1 VHLDGHGGN
10 YWVVSVSDT
19 GALYDDAIVWSCESF
34 IVNLEWVS
42 TAHALSFL
50 LRSLIRSRT
59 AVDSVAQPH
68 DE

>member
-19 GALYDDAIVWSCESF
+19 GAQYDDAIVWSCESV

-42 TAHALSFL
+42 EGAKIMF
-50 LRSLIRSRT
+50 
-59 AVDSVAQPH
+59 VC
-68 DE
+68 